1 MLTKQSVSADF
12 YRTEMVTAGIRNMLR
27 QRKPTRA
34 PAETD
39 RRPPAEKSEF
49 PLAEPYADCQDV
61 QPTATSV
68 IEGMRQLRHKIFF
81 PY

>member
-1 MLTKQSVSADF
+1 
-12 YRTEMVTAGIRNMLR
+12 MVTAGIRNILR

-34 PAETD
+34 PAETE
-39 RRPPAEKSEF
+39 RRPVAENSAGF

-81 PY
+81 PH

>member
-1 MLTKQSVSADF
+1 
-12 YRTEMVTAGIRNMLR
+12 MVTAGIRNILR

-34 PAETD
+34 PAETE
-39 RRPPAEKSEF
+39 RRPPAEKAEKSAGF

-81 PY
+81 PPLKVN

>member
-1 MLTKQSVSADF
+1 
-12 YRTEMVTAGIRNMLR
+12 MLR

-68 IEGMRQLRHKIFF
+68 IEGMRANYVIRFF
-81 PY
+81 PPIKS